1 MRNECGTRERKTGK
15 GVIEMVI
22 NHIKHEFDVE
32 TQTEM
37 FDLIRHLANCESF
50 EVDGLKVR
58 AMMFIENLRRSKR
71 I

>member
-1 MRNECGTRERKTGK
+1 
-15 GVIEMVI
+15 MVI

>member
-1 MRNECGTRERKTGK
+1 
-15 GVIEMVI
+15 MVI

-37 FDLIRHLANCESF
+37 FDLIKHLANCESF

-58 AMMFIENLRRSKR
+58 AMRIIENLRRGKKL
-71 I
+71 

>member
-1 MRNECGTRERKTGK
+1 
-15 GVIEMVI
+15 MVI
-22 NHIKHEFDVE
+22 NHVKHEFDAE

-37 FDLIRHLANCESF
+37 FDLIKHLANCESF

-58 AMMFIENLRRSKR
+58 AMRIIENLGRSKR